1 MIQEISQ
8 WKQKA
13 AKLEAAGQ
21 KSEIERENL
30 NKNCNLLKRQMEQI
44 IQEKATLEVG
54 LHYPN
59 TEPDCCLL
67 E

>member
-13 AKLEAAGQ
+13 AKLEAKGQ

-54 LHYPN
+54 LHHLES
-59 TEPDCCLL
+59 EPDCCLL